1 MKRFFTSF
9 QYLCICFLCAITQNV
24 FAQEWTLTDGN
35 GGSVVSQFNN
45 LESDSHD
52 YDVPSYTLPANGDYT
67 VVAPQGYHITS
78 ISFYYRDGQ
87 PEYIQQFGTNLESGE
102 KYIIGLKISDNDVRF
117 LYGSSG
123 TIVPGTA
130 IHEADAGD
138 YVVTASG
145 NGYTIQNSS
154 GNYLY
159 AKSDGSLGVS
169 KSKKVWLHDAN
180 GWYMTVS
187 GDKLYF
193 VRYKDNNTDKITCS
207 YRTSSYYTR
216 LTDPFFKKTYPF
228 KKGSYT
234 ATVNGVNGNSAYTLN
249 ASHLTQTADLSNTLI
264 DYVNFNISGLGAGE
278 SATYYVTLAEGGVEG
293 NPEVEKS
300 SSVYTSTLTPDAPN
314 GDATPYF
321 GIEVTPIK
329 YNHTTIEIT
338 AAINQVCNNDLS
350 HVLYVDMSKMNS
362 FSDAETLL
370 GTLKSSAAPNCL
382 FFMPNSYK
390 GSYDNT
396 IVGGAN
402 GTAAGD
408 ITVVDQQPFFTPYV
422 FSTGSYN
429 AKYQRAGVNGHG
441 TSQHTTLMLPF
452 DVPYDANRGV
462 KFYTLSEIGNEDPDA
477 NVNTSA
483 YLFTASEVTGT
494 ATANTPYQVQ
504 QDAAGAY
511 YIEVSN
517 ATFPVTPE
525 GGVVTVQNGTL
536 TAHGNFTGEAVDK
549 TLGILYF
556 SQGYFWNSNTLTT
569 SATIKILP
577 YRVYYK
583 TSSQTND
590 SKYSVLF
597 LTDDPEDELSED
609 FGNQDITAIK
619 AMQTE
624 GVKTVWYNMNGQKL
638 NGRPTLPGVYVMNGK
653 KVLIK

>member
-1 MKRFFTSF
+1 MKRLFTSF

-24 FAQEWTLTDGN
+24 FAQGWTLTDGN
-35 GGSVVSQFNN
+35 GGSVVSQYNN

-87 PEYIQQFGTNLESGE
+87 PEYIQQFGNPESGE
-102 KYIIGLKISDNDVRF
+102 IYLIGTILNDGTKKFIYGGTVTTPGGNAAHEAEAGEF
-117 LYGSSG
+117 LIEASG
-123 TIVPGTA
+123 T
-130 IHEADAGD
+130 
-138 YVVTASG
+138 
-145 NGYTIQNSS
+145 GYTIKRVTDGKYLRTSLSS
-154 GNYLY
+154 FSMN
-159 AKSDGSLGVS
+159 ANPGV
-169 KSKKVWLHDAN
+169 W
-180 GWYMTVS
+180 
-187 GDKLYF
+187 
-193 VRYKDNNTDKITCS
+193 YKDNTGWY
-207 YRTSSYYTR
+207 YRYSGDNRYLVYNKSGKKVQPYYQPSNNYIA

-234 ATVNGVNGNSAYTLN
+234 ATVNGVNGNSAYTLD
-249 ASHLTQTADLSNTLI
+249 ASHLTQTADLSNTRI

-329 YNHTTIEIT
+329 YNHTTVEIT

-382 FFMPNSYK
+382 FFMPSSYK

-402 GTAAGD
+402 GTAAGN

-511 YIEVSN
+511 NIEVSN

-556 SQGYFWNSNTLTT
+556 SQGYFWNSTTLTT

-619 AMQTE
+619 AMQKE
-624 GVKTVWYNMNGQKL
+624 DAKTVWYNMNGQKL

>member
-1 MKRFFTSF
+1 MKRLFTSF

-117 LYGSSG
+117 LYSSSG
-123 TIVPGTA
+123 TYVPGTA

-193 VRYKDNNTDKITCS
+193 VRYKYSSTDKITCS
-207 YRTSSYYTR
+207 YRTSIYYTR

-278 SATYYVTLAEGGVEG
+278 SATYHVTLAEGGVEG

-338 AAINQVCNNDLS
+338 AAINQ
-350 HVLYVDMSKMNS
+350 
-362 FSDAETLL
+362 
-370 GTLKSSAAPNCL
+370 
-382 FFMPNSYK
+382 
-390 GSYDNT
+390 
-396 IVGGAN
+396 
-402 GTAAGD
+402 
-408 ITVVDQQPFFTPYV
+408 
-422 FSTGSYN
+422 
-429 AKYQRAGVNGHG
+429 
-441 TSQHTTLMLPF
+441 
-452 DVPYDANRGV
+452 
-462 KFYTLSEIGNEDPDA
+462 
-477 NVNTSA
+477 
-483 YLFTASEVTGT
+483 
-494 ATANTPYQVQ
+494 
-504 QDAAGAY
+504 
-511 YIEVSN
+511 
-517 ATFPVTPE
+517 
-525 GGVVTVQNGTL
+525 
-536 TAHGNFTGEAVDK
+536 
-549 TLGILYF
+549 
-556 SQGYFWNSNTLTT
+556 
-569 SATIKILP
+569 
-577 YRVYYK
+577 
-583 TSSQTND
+583 
-590 SKYSVLF
+590 
-597 LTDDPEDELSED
+597 
-609 FGNQDITAIK
+609 
-619 AMQTE
+619 
-624 GVKTVWYNMNGQKL
+624 
-638 NGRPTLPGVYVMNGK
+638 
-653 KVLIK
+653 

>member
-1 MKRFFTSF
+1 MKRLFTSF

-130 IHEADAGD
+130 IHEAGAGD

-159 AKSDGSLGVS
+159 AKSDRSLGVI
-169 KSKKVWLHDAN
+169 KSKKVWLHDAY

-193 VRYKDNNTDKITCS
+193 VRYKYSSTDKITCS
-207 YRTSSYYTR
+207 YRTSIYYTK

-511 YIEVSN
+511 NIEVSN

-624 GVKTVWYNMNGQKL
+624 DAKTVWYNMNGQKL